1 MLYNNEGKKHGR
13 SSFSSGSWDPIIE
26 HNRQILREIVKVYL
40 FQKGKLRKTYKEHD
54 VPVVGVAPSGQ
65 VMFANAKM
73 LEEKVKLLEEQVGSF
88 YMTRIEVQTGNEY
101 SETEKRAREIVASW
115 K

>member
-54 VPVVGVAPSGQ
+54 VPVFGVAPHGQ
-65 VMFANAKM
+65 VLFANEKM
-73 LEEKVKLLEEQVGSF
+73 LEDKVRLLEKEVGSF
-88 YMTRIEVQTGNEY
+88 QMNRIEVKTGAEF
-101 SETEKRAREIVASW
+101 SETEARARKIVASW